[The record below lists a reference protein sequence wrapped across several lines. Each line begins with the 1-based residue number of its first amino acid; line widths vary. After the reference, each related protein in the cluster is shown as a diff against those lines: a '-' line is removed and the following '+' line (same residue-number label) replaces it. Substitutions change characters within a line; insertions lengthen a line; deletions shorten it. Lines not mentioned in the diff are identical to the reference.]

1 MKKYFSLMAGII
13 LLLFAACQNDELVNG
28 DGKEVSVSFD
38 VQIPDDGAVTR
49 AETKTNGDGTTVNR
63 CILEIYQGDQLY
75 GTRHVAAMSGKTVT
89 FSDIRLVTSQ
99 TYQFVFWADH
109 VADASSAITSDLHY
123 TTTSADGLKNIT
135 FTSGYTGNDETRD
148 AFFCTM
154 EKTVTA
160 AFTENIKLTRPFGQL
175 NIKTT
180 DWADIPT
187 TKSELK
193 PAKAS
198 LTFKTDLYTTFNALS
213 GDASG
218 AQKLSYQAPVSV
230 VNAQDGTLTLDY
242 ILAPSTG
249 QLPLDITLTTYK
261 EDGSTSITSKDL
273 TSIPV
278 QRNYKTNVSGK
289 LLTVSGEVNVEVKP
303 AFNKDNIEIKVKE
316 VATVSEVAAA
326 LAECDNVVVTEAP
339 TTETTISLPKS
350 SAADRELSITLPTTD
365 KQITI
370 QYDTNSSSGSNVP
383 KVLNIT
389 IPNANAA
396 LVIEAAETTVYL
408 NGTKYASV
416 TAGTAP
422 NTLVIGA
429 GVEVTSLTVNAG
441 NVKVIGNGK
450 IGSISKGSSYQGTAY
465 IIASDQA
472 TLPTDLSGFTVIAS
486 EEAIAI
492 KEALAKGEAYMLKED
507 ADITNASVVVPVNKV
522 ATLDL
527 NGYTI
532 TAANSSP
539 ISGNPGIGSITVQGK
554 LTLKDSKGNGKI
566 IGSKDY
572 NSATDGN
579 GVVVVDG
586 ENAFLEMLSGTIYAV
601 RNNAAANG
609 QYGIIVS
616 DGGDFTMKGGRI
628 EVGWCAVGGNGID
641 KTKNSVIKIEGGELV
656 STSDYVLYLP
666 HAGETAISGGT
677 IVGAAGGVCIQRG
690 ILNISG
696 TADICSL
703 GTGDTGDWSDGTG
716 GKVNTALMV
725 SAKYGD
731 CTVNIS
737 GGKLT
742 AAKDLIFLK
751 EKSNFQQNVTVTGGT
766 FSDASLLGYL
776 GANANVKVKMTADK
790 SCGGFV
796 TKSGQVVDIDLNQH
810 TLTLVEPRVGSA
822 GSETNSCQLLKG
834 SKVTFSNGK
843 LQSTNADGIMIQNY
857 SDLLLKD
864 VEVEDVKAQYVVSNN
879 YGSCTVTNST
889 ITSGTSFTFYA
900 MDVYSA
906 SSPSYAEGVTVT
918 INGGSVINGK
928 VIFAGDTET
937 PISKLIVNGGTFN
950 GHLRNYDYENF
961 ANIKDYIIING
972 GEFGKYTGWSDY
984 K

>member
-261 EDGSTSITSKDL
+261 EDGSTSITSKEL

-289 LLTVSGEVNVEVKP
+289 LLTVSGEVNVAVEP

-316 VATVSEVAAA
+316 VATASEVAAA
-326 LAECDNVVVTEAP
+326 LVECDNVVVTEAP
-339 TTETTISLPKS
+339 TAEATISLPKS
-350 SAADRELSITLPTTD
+350 SATDRELSITLPTTD

-370 QYDTNSSSGSNVP
+370 KYDENSSSGSNAP

-396 LVIEAAETTVYL
+396 LVIEATETTVYL
-408 NGTKYASV
+408 NGTKYTSV

-472 TLPTDLSGFTVIAS
+472 VLPTGLSGFTVIAS

-492 KEALAKGEAYMLKED
+492 KEALAKGETYTLKED

-532 TAANSSP
+532 TAANSTP
-539 ISGNPGIGSITVQGK
+539 ISGTPGIGSITVQGK

-628 EVGWCAVGGNGID
+628 EVGWCAVGGNGND

-666 HAGETAISGGT
+666 HAGETTISGGT

-690 ILNISG
+690 ILNISR

-796 TKSGQVVDIDLNQH
+796 TNNGQVVDIDLNQH
-810 TLTLVEPRVGSA
+810 TLTLANPTVGSE
-822 GSETNSCQLLKG
+822 GTKTNSCQLLKG
-834 SKVTFSNGK
+834 SKVTFRNGK
-843 LQSTNADGIMIQNY
+843 LQSDNERIMIQNY
-857 SDLLLKD
+857 SELLLD
-864 VEVEDVKAQYVVSNN
+864 NVTVEALKADYVVSNN
-879 YGSCTVTNST
+879 NESCTINNST
-889 ITSGTSFTFYA
+889 INAGTGKFAFDVCSF
-900 MDVYSA
+900 S
-906 SSPSYAEGVTVT
+906 SYAGVVVTV
-918 INGGSVINGK
+918 NGGSIINGK
-928 VIFAGDTET
+928 VEFSGNNGKKNG
-937 PISKLIVNGGTFN
+937 KLIVNSGTFN
-950 GHLRNYDYENF
+950 GNLDVTPAYYDSVNK
-961 ANIKDYIIING
+961 NIIING